1 MAVIERKKY
10 PLYSPSAN
18 VRRRLYRRSRS
29 NRAFAS
35 LTTMLFLLRVVRRAS
50 SKQPEVAALDRLAP
64 GQTIIITTR
73 STKSMVVRPAKA
85 RFERL
90 RRYRRRRTFALGE

>member
-1 MAVIERKKY
+1 MAVVERKRY

-35 LTTMLFLLRVVRRAS
+35 LSTMLFLLRIVRRAI

-64 GQTIIITTR
+64 GQTIIITT
-73 STKSMVVRPAKA
+73 TAPPT
-85 RFERL
+85 
-90 RRYRRRRTFALGE
+90 RRQRRAARRRGTESST

>member
-1 MAVIERKKY
+1 MPIFQRRKY
-10 PLYSPSAN
+10 SLYSPTAGI
-18 VRRRLYRRSRS
+18 RRRLYRRSRS

-64 GQTIIITTR
+64 GQTIIITT
-73 STKSMVVRPAKA
+73 TAPPT
-85 RFERL
+85 
-90 RRYRRRRTFALGE
+90 RRQRRAARRRGIESAT

>member
-1 MAVIERKKY
+1 VAIIERRKY

-64 GQTIIITTR
+64 GQTIIITT
-73 STKSMVVRPAKA
+73 TAPPT
-85 RFERL
+85 
-90 RRYRRRRTFALGE
+90 RRQRRAARRRGGESTA